1 MNMMKQS
8 LVYESPRSEI
18 VKMET
23 EQVVLVASITGESI
37 EGWEDM

>member
-1 MNMMKQS
+1 MMKQS
-8 LVYESPRSEI
+8 LVYESSRSEI

-23 EQVVLVASITGESI
+23 EQMVLVASITGESI

>member
-1 MNMMKQS
+1 MKMETKK
-8 LVYESPRSEI
+8 VYESPRSEI

-23 EQVVLVASITGESI
+23 EQVMLVTSITGESI

>member
-1 MNMMKQS
+1 METKN
-8 LVYESPRSEI
+8 VYESPRSEI

-23 EQVVLVASITGESI
+23 EQVMLVTSITGESI

>member
-1 MNMMKQS
+1 MKMETKN
-8 LVYESPRSEI
+8 VYESPRSEI

-23 EQVVLVASITGESI
+23 EQVMLVTSITGESI

>member
-1 MNMMKQS
+1 MNVMKNS
-8 LVYESPRSEI
+8 AVYESPRSEI

-23 EQVVLVASITGESI
+23 EQVVLVTSLTGESI